1 MIPEP
6 GTGSIL
12 LIIFDQNFLLMVN
25 LGGIKNIIFDLGGV
39 LLNLAPQK
47 TMDEFRKLGHTSLV
61 EENPWNF
68 KHEIFYKF
76 ERGLVTPLEFYAGV
90 KEVFGN
96 GVSNEEIY
104 LAWTAMLLDIPKVRA
119 DIVFNLKKQF
129 RTFLFSNTN
138 AIHVEKIQ
146 SDFREAHGLD
156 FSSMFEK
163 DFYSNEIH
171 LRKPDVESFLK
182 VIDLAGVKPEETL
195 FVDDFRE
202 NIEAAKTTG
211 LQTFWL
217 QPGIALEDVFN
228 DFR

>member
-1 MIPEP
+1 
-6 GTGSIL
+6 
-12 LIIFDQNFLLMVN
+12 MVN
-25 LGGIKNIIFDLGGV
+25 LNGIKNIIFDLGGV

-76 ERGLVTPLEFYAGV
+76 ERGLVTPDEFYTGV
-90 KEVFGN
+90 KYVLGN
-96 GVSNEEIY
+96 SVSNEEIY
-104 LAWTAMLLDIPKVRA
+104 KAWTAMLLDIPKVRA

-146 SDFREAHGLD
+146 SDFRQQHKLEFAT
-156 FSSMFEK
+156 MFEK

-182 VIDLAGVKPEETL
+182 VIELAGVKPEETL
-195 FVDDFRE
+195 FVDDFKE

-211 LQTFWL
+211 LQTLWL
-217 QPGIALEDVFN
+217 QPEMIFEDVFI

>member
-1 MIPEP
+1 
-6 GTGSIL
+6 
-12 LIIFDQNFLLMVN
+12 MVN
-25 LGGIKNIIFDLGGV
+25 LDGIKNIIFDLGGV
-39 LLNLAPQK
+39 LLNLAPQR

-76 ERGLVTPLEFYAGV
+76 ERGLISIDEFHTGV
-90 KEVFGN
+90 KEILPN
-96 GVSNEEIY
+96 GVSNEQIDD
-104 LAWTAMLLDIPKVRA
+104 AWTAMLLDIPKVRA
-119 DIVFNLKKQF
+119 DIVFSLKKQY

-138 AIHVEKIQ
+138 AIHVEKFH
-146 SDFREAHGLD
+146 SVFLRDHGLE
-156 FSSMFEK
+156 FSSMFDK
-163 DFYSNEIH
+163 DFYSNEIK

-195 FVDDFRE
+195 FIDDFNE

-211 LQTFWL
+211 LQTLWL
-217 QPGIALEDVFN
+217 QPGMVIEDVFS